1 MKPKFLVA
9 ALVTLASAALL
20 SAAFTV
26 GGTAYTKRVETALLS
41 EPQMLASP
49 VARVPYAAKLKVE
62 EAKGSWLRV
71 SDGRNSGWVFG
82 GNLAEA
88 KPSETRGLDG
98 LPVAA
103 SETNAAAA
111 ARPLMDAS
119 QEYSQRHGLAS
130 AADDLTW
137 LNEQRTKI
145 SDEDV
150 QAFLRSEK
158 KGEFQ

>member
-1 MKPKFLVA
+1 MKPKFLIA
-9 ALVTLASAALL
+9 AAVTLASAAIV

-41 EPQMLASP
+41 EPRMLASP
-49 VARVPYAAKLKVE
+49 VSRLPYAAKLKVE
-62 EAKGSWLRV
+62 ETKGPWLRV
-71 SDGRNSGWVFG
+71 SDGRNSGWIFG

-103 SETNAAAA
+103 SETNATAA
-111 ARPLMDAS
+111 ARPLTEAS
-119 QEYSQRHGLAS
+119 QDYSQRHGLGNAAS
-130 AADDLTW
+130 DLTW

-150 QAFLRSEK
+150 QAFLRSQK